1 MSRFHAYY
9 VQGIFF
15 LMTLAAGAGL
25 GLHLS
30 RWHYI
35 RTHLPLQNAPARLSV
50 HFPATPDAA
59 VTATWTELFNVA
71 KKEIWLSAGRLESVA
86 ILRSLDEAKQRGV
99 VVYLTLS
106 VQDNP
111 TPDAG
116 ARAWLRD
123 KTSLR
128 DVRISQSHFSG
139 VACVVDGNYAIVT
152 AQGLLAADA
161 NAQDGG
167 IFLYATGAEVAGPLR
182 TRLAAQYAE
191 ADPSTE

>member
-9 VQGIFF
+9 AQGIVF
-15 LMTLAAGAGL
+15 LMALAAGAGL
-25 GLHLS
+25 GLHLG

-35 RTHLPLQNAPARLSV
+35 RAHSPRQNASAGLSV

-86 ILRSLDEAKQRGV
+86 ILRSLDEAERRGV
-99 VVYLTLS
+99 AVYLTLS
-106 VQDNP
+106 VGDNP
-111 TPDAG
+111 TPEAG

-128 DVRISQSHFSG
+128 GVRISQSHFSG
-139 VACVVDGNYAIVT
+139 AACVVDGNYAIVT
-152 AQGLLAADA
+152 AQGLLATDA

-167 IFLYATGAEVAGPLR
+167 IFLYATGTEVAGPLQ
-182 TRLAAQYAE
+182 TRLMAQYAE
-191 ADPSTE
+191 ADPGTE